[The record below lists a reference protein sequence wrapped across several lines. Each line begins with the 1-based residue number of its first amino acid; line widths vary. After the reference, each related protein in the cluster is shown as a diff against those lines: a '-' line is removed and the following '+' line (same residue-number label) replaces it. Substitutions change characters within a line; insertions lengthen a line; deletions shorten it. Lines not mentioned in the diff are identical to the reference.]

1 MNAAAFFTL
10 CALGCFAAAGLIAYK
25 LTLHGPTPDPGLPP
39 AKPHNMI
46 DPVKPLGF
54 TMPPLRSLEL
64 SSSASE
70 IARVGAKHGWVVEQ
84 EQRNIG
90 LLILVRGDE
99 QMNVYYTRMT
109 VGTIVSHPKK
119 GRTQMFRRNVSPSQ
133 LEMLMQK
140 PRAHSSKTG
149 LTGYRKKR
157 A

>member
-1 MNAAAFFTL
+1 MNAGTIFAICAAG
-10 CALGCFAAAGLIAYK
+10 ALAAAGLIARS
-25 LTLHGPTPDPGLPP
+25 LTRHEPEPGPGLPP

-46 DPVKPLGF
+46 EAEL
-54 TMPPLRSLEL
+54 PLRSIEL

-70 IARVGAKHGWVVEQ
+70 IARVGAKHGWIVEQ

-109 VGTIVSHPKK
+109 VGTVVSHPKK